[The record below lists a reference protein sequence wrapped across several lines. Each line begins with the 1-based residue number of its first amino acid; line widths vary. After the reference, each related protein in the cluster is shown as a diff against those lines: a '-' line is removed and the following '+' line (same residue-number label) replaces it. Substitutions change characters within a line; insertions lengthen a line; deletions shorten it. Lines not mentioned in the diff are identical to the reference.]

1 MKASGFKGTKGS
13 LKAEI
18 RMMASQPKFLARKR
32 GLLLIAIAVLSV
44 AGALAAGQV
53 ATYPNLSVWYAGLT
67 KPWFNPPNAL
77 FGPVWTTL
85 FALMA
90 YAVWRILRLSA
101 STLGRST
108 ALLMFYGQ
116 LILNAGWSWA
126 FFAAHSPLLGL
137 IDIVPQLFLILAAI
151 AAFYRLDPPAAFCLV
166 PLAIWVSFA
175 TALNFA
181 IWRLNG

>member
-1 MKASGFKGTKGS
+1 MT
-13 LKAEI
+13 
-18 RMMASQPKFLARKR
+18 ASQPGFLTSKR
-32 GLLLIAIAVLSV
+32 GLLLTLIAVLSV
-44 AGALAAGQV
+44 AGALVAGQL
-53 ATYPNLSVWYAGLT
+53 ATYPNLSVWYAGLN
-67 KPWFNPPNAL
+67 KPSFNPPNVVFA
-77 FGPVWTTL
+77 PVWTTL
-85 FALMA
+85 FVLMA
-90 YAVWRILRLSA
+90 YAVWRILRLPVG
-101 STLGRST
+101 TPGRSK
-108 ALLMFYGQ
+108 ALVLFYAQ

-151 AAFYRLDPPAAFCLV
+151 SAFYRLDRPAAFCLV